1 MGLAIGEYWRES
13 FYIIMKKLI
22 LHVGW
27 SKTGTSAI
35 QDALSTH
42 FSTSKN
48 KDVLYPSS
56 CRWFDNA
63 HHHFALA
70 FTNNPVHKSKYEAET
85 ACRVMADEIN
95 KSTAKTIIIS
105 TELSP
110 LYFENPEFSKFLKM
124 TGINNI
130 EIVFTVREQGELLVS
145 MFNQLIKDSQV
156 RCRRTIFETY
166 IRLSSWMNYDLQI
179 KRWEKYVAKEKVK
192 VIPYSENIVADFFSE
207 NQLEIDRA
215 YKQSKQVNS
224 SLPNEILE
232 FARIKLLNIKDPLAY
247 EVKLKSI
254 VSDFRQGMFSPLGT
268 ELLSIME
275 IKAIYQHYLAS
286 NNAVARK
293 YLASDCLFVKQ
304 DFNAIENIG
313 IDKDNEI

>member
-1 MGLAIGEYWRES
+1 MGLAVGEYWRES

-22 LHVGW
+22 LHAGW

-42 FSTSKN
+42 FSVSKN
-48 KDVLYPSS
+48 AGVLYPSA

-70 FTNNPVHKSKYEAET
+70 FTNNPVHKSKYDAET

-110 LYFENPEFSKFLKM
+110 LYFENPEFSEFLKM
-124 TGINNI
+124 AGINNI
-130 EIVFTVREQGELLVS
+130 EIVFTIREQGELLVS

-179 KRWEKYVAKEKVK
+179 KRWEKYATKENVK
-192 VIPYSENIVADFFSE
+192 VIPYSENIVADFFSV
-207 NQLEIDRA
+207 NQLEIDSE
-215 YKQSKQVNS
+215 YKQSKKVNS

-232 FARIKLLNIKDPLAY
+232 YARIKLLNIKDPLEY
-247 EVKLKSI
+247 EVKLEAI
-254 VSDFRQGMFSPLGT
+254 VSDFKQGMFAPLGS

-275 IKAIYQHYLAS
+275 QKAIYQHYLAS
-286 NNAVARK
+286 NNSVARK
-293 YLASDCLFVKQ
+293 YLASDFLFVKQ
-304 DFNAIENIG
+304 DFHAIENIG